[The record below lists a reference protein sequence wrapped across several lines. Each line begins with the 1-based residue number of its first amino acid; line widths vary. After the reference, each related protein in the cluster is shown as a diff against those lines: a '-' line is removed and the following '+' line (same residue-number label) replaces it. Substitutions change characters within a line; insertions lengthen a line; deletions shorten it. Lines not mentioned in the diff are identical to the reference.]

1 MPKRG
6 MLNPREPDMY
16 ERPASNHEIEHL
28 WNIKTKLLSAHDI
41 ARLLEWTVN
50 HTPAQSLD
58 KETCYRVCDALHRHA
73 RTAGPSEPDREHP
86 ANKG

>member
-6 MLNPREPDMY
+6 LLNTGMRMHEK
-16 ERPASNHEIEHL
+16 PATIAEIEYL
-28 WNIKTKLLSAHDI
+28 WKLKAHLLSAHDI

-58 KETCYRVCDALHRHA
+58 RETCDRVCAALQRHGK
-73 RTAGPSEPDREHP
+73 TAGPSHP
-86 ANKG
+86 PNEGGS